1 MREQSKLLWEQ
12 EDCVTCFLPIIL
24 PHFQYCLPQF
34 DPLSSLCFFSSFH
47 LPFHSSL
54 YYSLHPSNVLVYFHF
69 TLSCAVPS
77 FLVFSSSLQP
87 PCVFS
92 FPFHHSLLLPS
103 LFTNFLP
110 ILSSLSHF
118 PPFLPIVSSLSDI

>member
-87 PCVFS
+87 PSCVFS
-92 FPFHHSLLLPS
+92 FPFHHSLFCFHPS
-103 LFTNFLP
+103 SPTSCLFSPAFHIFLHP
-110 ILSSLSHF
+110 SHCFLSE
-118 PPFLPIVSSLSDI
+118 